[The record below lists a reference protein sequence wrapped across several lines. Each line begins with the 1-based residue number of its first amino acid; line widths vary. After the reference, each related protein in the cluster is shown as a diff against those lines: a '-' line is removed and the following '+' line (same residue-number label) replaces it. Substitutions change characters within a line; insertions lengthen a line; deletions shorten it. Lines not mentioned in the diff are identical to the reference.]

1 MKTNILWFHNMF
13 YVLIIHI
20 FWTWFCLNEQKSCRI
35 MNTWLSIIRTTYNQL
50 RIVTLKGL
58 DFNIFVSGVED
69 SFGIQYLDNWFN
81 VHIRLNLKSE
91 LKGGRAD
98 SYVFEIAHFNKKSLP
113 LSSRPLKNLTTR
125 LFKIISLSNSTIF

>member
-1 MKTNILWFHNMF
+1 
-13 YVLIIHI
+13 
-20 FWTWFCLNEQKSCRI
+20 

-91 LKGGRAD
+91 
-98 SYVFEIAHFNKKSLP
+98 
-113 LSSRPLKNLTTR
+113 
-125 LFKIISLSNSTIF
+125 